1 MMVVVVLPLDQ
12 DFAAIDF
19 SFRTTMSVFR
29 CTSWSL
35 RDAIS
40 RSLLSRISCI
50 LAIDCASFD
59 AAAVDCSCIM
69 TTFVVNC
76 SSFCF
81 IETITWSLLSRS
93 TIGPAA
99 TVDVLFREDCGP
111 ALEKVPF

>member
-1 MMVVVVLPLDQ
+1 MVVVVVLPSDQ
-12 DFAAIDF
+12 DFAATDF

-29 CTSWSL
+29 SASWSL

-40 RSLLSRISCI
+40 RSLLSRISSI
-50 LAIDCASFD
+50 LATDCASSA

-76 SSFCF
+76 WSFCF
-81 IETITWSLLSRS
+81 REAITWSLLSRS

-99 TVDVLFREDCGP
+99 AVDGLFREECGP
-111 ALEKVPF
+111 PLEKVSF